1 MFTSFTDIEDYVKKN
16 GIVKRIALASA
27 HDEDVLEAVTYARN
41 RGVISAVLI
50 GKKEKIKE
58 LLAVFDEKES
68 DYEIIDKEDETECAR
83 LACAMVKEGK
93 ADMPMKGLMQTSTF
107 MRAILDKKSGFLI
120 EGKLLSQASVLELKD
135 EKRLMIVTDC
145 AVNIAPD
152 YGDKIKILN
161 NAITLAKKL
170 GIEKPKAA
178 AVAPVE
184 VVNPNMQSTI
194 DAAMLS
200 KAAERGQIKD
210 CIIDGPLGLD
220 NAVSKE
226 AARHKGIDSPVAGA
240 ADILLMPDLG
250 TGNVFTKGLVFFC
263 GMPSAG
269 TLNGTTSPVIMTSRT
284 DSPVNKYYAILTAVM
299 QGLLL

>member
-1 MFTSFTDIEDYVKKN
+1 MFTSFLDIEKYVKEN

-27 HDEDVLEAVTYARN
+27 HDDDVLEAVTNARK
-41 RGVISAVLI
+41 RGVVSAALI

-58 LLAVFDEKES
+58 LLAAFDEKES
-68 DYEIIDKEDETECAR
+68 DYEIIDKEDERECAR
-83 LACAMVKEGK
+83 LACSMVKEGK
-93 ADMPMKGLMQTSTF
+93 ADIPMKGLMQTATF
-107 MRAILDKKSGFLI
+107 MRAILDKQSGFLR
-120 EGKLLSQASVLELKD
+120 EGTLLSQASVLELKE
-135 EKRLMIVTDC
+135 EKRLMIVSDC

-161 NAITLAKKL
+161 NAVTLAQKL
-170 GIEKPKAA
+170 GIQKPKAA
-178 AVAPVE
+178 VIAPVE

-210 CIIDGPLGLD
+210 CIVDGPLGLD

-226 AARHKGIDSPVAGA
+226 AAKHKGIDSPVAGE

-250 TGNVFTKGLVFFC
+250 TGNVFTKGLVYFC

-284 DSPVNKYYAILTAVM
+284 DLPVNKYYAILTAIM
-299 QGLLL
+299 QGQ